1 MLRSMQLIID
11 DEAINRLA
19 QGFRDLGSEW
29 YKESIILCL
38 RHSGECAYC
47 GLDLLSS
54 HGISCHLW
62 CLDHLLP
69 QAKYPGLKDHPEN
82 HILACKPCNNIK
94 GVFDP
99 DEGNQ
104 IDFGAV
110 ELTIEQRAWL
120 LQSAKAHVGKEK
132 ARLDASFKV
141 QLRLLRPYIKRLTV

>member
-1 MLRSMQLIID
+1 MQRIID
-11 DEAINRLA
+11 DEAINTLA

-29 YKESIILCL
+29 YMESIILCL

-54 HGISCHLW
+54 HGICYHLW

-82 HILACKPCNNIK
+82 HILCCRPCNNIK

-104 IDFGAV
+104 IDFGTV

-120 LQSAKAHVGKEK
+120 LGIVKARVGKEK
-132 ARLDASFKV
+132 ARLEAVFKE
-141 QLRLLRPYIKRLTV
+141 QLKLLRPFIKRT